1 MAYFLMPYLG
11 GLLITFGKGFG
22 LLFYVAAGFVVLSLM
37 FVMNLSHRQKNPAN
51 KEGVN
56 V

>member
-11 GLLITFGKGFG
+11 GLLIAFGAGFG
-22 LLFYVAAGFVVLSLM
+22 LLFYVAAGFVSLSLA
-37 FVMNLSHRQKNPAN
+37 FIMNLSRRQKKPGN